1 MSDQER
7 VEQWIKKIDAAE
19 KHYEEYHTLIKD
31 IRKYYKNGSK
41 KNKHN
46 IFWASVETLKP
57 FLYFKQPTP
66 YIDRKEKAVNPVASV
81 ACRILEKAL
90 AWDLEQQDFDGVLK
104 YVRNDYLLSGMG
116 LAYEKYEPTFK
127 KVMKTV
133 AVATPMGEVVVG
145 EEEVEILD
153 SEKVK
158 TVYIDPEDF
167 IADSEKVGIWED
179 CTWFASKIH
188 MTRQEVVDQFGEDVE
203 QYLIVD
209 DDKEKEGKKSCVVY
223 EIWDKTSK
231 KVLYLTKD
239 CKVRFLKEIDDVFGV
254 EGFFTMPK
262 PIFGTQT
269 NDDIVPVP
277 DYTQIKE
284 QLEELDGIT
293 SRMKLTMQAL
303 KVSGCYDNSFP
314 ELNNILSKD
323 VTLVSVSDFD
333 KLKQAG
339 GIKNIIDF
347 MPIEQYIQALTSLA
361 ERRQDLIAQ
370 IYEITGVS
378 DIMRGNSDPNE
389 TATAVTKK
397 TNFGT
402 LRNQDRQNDMQRFIT
417 DLFKIKAEIICERFS
432 EETLSQFAEE
442 NTDINLVMQAIQ
454 LLKADK
460 LRGMTLGIETD
471 TSFEQDG
478 DGQKVNDAI
487 TLIHTMIT
495 NAFQAVS
502 AQPLLL
508 PLYRK
513 MVETVVISF
522 PNARQYE
529 PVIEQV
535 FDGIQQQLSA
545 PEPEQP
551 NPEMMKVQAQQQ
563 KNQQDFAIKQEQN
576 KIKQDELLLKKQIED
591 NKLMLTNKE
600 MELQAEL
607 KQEEIAQKGFT
618 NENISTGYVRGF

>member
-1 MSDQER
+1 MSEQNK
-7 VEQWIKKIDAAE
+7 VEEWIKKIDNAE
-19 KHYEEYHTLIKD
+19 KHYSDYHTLIKD
-31 IRKYYKNGSK
+31 IRKYYKNSSK

-46 IFWASVETLKP
+46 IFWSSVETLKP

-90 AWDLEQQDFDGVLK
+90 TWSLEQQDFDGVIK
-104 YVRNDYLLSGMG
+104 YVRNDFLLSGLG

-127 KVMKTV
+127 KIERLSM
-133 AVATPMGEVVVG
+133 TPNG
-145 EEEVEILD
+145 VEIAQAEVLD
-153 SEKVK
+153 TEAVK
-158 TVYIDPEDF
+158 TVYIDPENF

-179 CTWFASKIH
+179 CSWFASKIH
-188 MTRQEVVDQFGEDVE
+188 MTRREVVEQFGEDVE
-203 QYLIVD
+203 EYLITD
-209 DDKEKEGKKSCVVY
+209 EEKEGKKSCVVY
-223 EIWDKTSK
+223 EIWDKASK
-231 KVLYLTKD
+231 KVMYLTKD
-239 CKVRFLKEIDDVFGV
+239 CKVRFLKVIDDVFGV
-254 EGFFTMPK
+254 DGFFTMPK
-262 PIFGTQT
+262 PIFSTQT
-269 NDDIVPVP
+269 NDDLVPVP
-277 DYTQIKE
+277 DYSQIKE
-284 QLEELDGIT
+284 QLAELDGIT
-293 SRMKLTMQAL
+293 SRMQLTMKAL

-314 ELNNILSKD
+314 ELNNILNKD

-333 KLKQAG
+333 KLKQSG

-347 MPIEQYIQALTSLA
+347 MPIDQYIQALTSLA

-378 DIMRGNSDPNE
+378 DIMRGNSDPSE

-432 EETLSQFAEE
+432 PETLAQFAEE
-442 NTDINLVMQAIQ
+442 NTDPNLIGQAIE
-454 LLKADK
+454 LLKTDK

-478 DGQKVNDAI
+478 DGQQVNDTI

-495 NAFQAVS
+495 NAFQVVS

-508 PLYRK
+508 PLYKK
-513 MVETVVISF
+513 MIETAVVTF

-529 PVIEQV
+529 QVIEQV
-535 FDGIQQQLSA
+535 FDGIQQQLA
-545 PEPEQP
+545 QPEQEQP
-551 NPEMMKVQAQQQ
+551 NPEMLKVQAQQQ
-563 KNQQDFAIKQEQN
+563 KNQQDFAVKQEQN
-576 KIKQDELLLKKQIED
+576 RIKEEELALKKEIEA

-600 MELQAEL
+600 MELQAAL
-607 KQEEIAQKGFT
+607 KQEEIEQKGFT

>member
-1 MSDQER
+1 MSDQKR
-7 VEQWIKKIDAAE
+7 VEEWIKKIDNAE
-19 KHYEEYHTLIKD
+19 KHYENYHTLIKD
-31 IRKYYKNGSK
+31 IRKYYKNDK
-41 KNKHN
+41 NKNKHN
-46 IFWASVETLKP
+46 IFWSSIETLKP

-66 YIDRKEKAVNPVASV
+66 YIDRKEKSVDPVAST

-90 AWDLEQQDFDGVLK
+90 TWNLDNQDFDGTIK
-104 YVRNDYLLSGMG
+104 YVRNDFLLSGMG

-127 KVMKTV
+127 KIEQVSMTRQGLEMV
-133 AVATPMGEVVVG
+133 EA
-145 EEEVEILD
+145 EILD

-179 CTWFASKIH
+179 CNWFAIKIH
-188 MTRQEVVDQFGEDVE
+188 MTRREVVDQFGEDIE
-203 QYLIVD
+203 ELLLTD
-209 DDKEKEGKKSCVVY
+209 DDEKEGKKSCVVY
-223 EIWDKTSK
+223 EIWDKPSK
-231 KVLYLTKD
+231 RVMYLTKD
-239 CKVRFLKEIDDVFGV
+239 CKVRFLKEIGDVFGV
-254 EGFFTMPK
+254 DGFFTMPK

-269 NDDIVPVP
+269 NDDLVPVP

-284 QLEELDGIT
+284 QLNELDGIT
-293 SRMKLTMQAL
+293 TRMQLTMKAL

-314 ELNNILSKD
+314 ELNNILNKD

-333 KLKQAG
+333 KLKQSG

-347 MPIEQYIQALTSLA
+347 MPIDQYIQALTSLA
-361 ERRQDLIAQ
+361 ERRQDLISQ

-378 DIMRGNSDPNE
+378 DIMRGNSDPSE

-432 EETLSQFAEE
+432 PETLAQFAEE
-442 NTDINLVMQAIQ
+442 GTDQNLIDAAIR
-454 LLKADK
+454 LLKTDK
-460 LRGMTLGIETD
+460 LRGMVLGIETD

-478 DGQKVNDAI
+478 DGQQVNDTI

-495 NAFQAVS
+495 NAFQVVS

-513 MVETVVISF
+513 MVETAVITF

-529 PVIEQV
+529 QVIEQV
-535 FDGIQQQLSA
+535 FDGIQQELAAAKQ
-545 PEPEQP
+545 EQQP
-551 NPEMMKVQAQQQ
+551 NPEIMKVQLQQQ
-563 KNQQDFAIKQEQN
+563 KNQQDFQNKQEQN
-576 KIKQDELLLKKQIED
+576 RIKEEEL
-591 NKLMLTNKE
+591 
-600 MELQAEL
+600 AL
-607 KQEEIAQKGFT
+607 KQHIEEGKLALANQEMNYQFALKDKELDIKGET
-618 NENISTGYVRGF
+618 NENIPTGFVGGF